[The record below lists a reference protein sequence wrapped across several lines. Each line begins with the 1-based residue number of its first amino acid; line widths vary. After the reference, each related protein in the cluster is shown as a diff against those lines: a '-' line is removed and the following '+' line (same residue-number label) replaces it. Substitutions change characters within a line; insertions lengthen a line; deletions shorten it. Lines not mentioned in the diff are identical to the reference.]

1 MGKIYFV
8 AEIHCGEDVVTSPE
22 IYNMKN
28 DDGSMRRNRKKK
40 VGNTTRNWTKY
51 LQI

>member
-22 IYNMKN
+22 IYNMK
-28 DDGSMRRNRKKK
+28 MMMERLCLRMC
-40 VGNTTRNWTKY
+40 
-51 LQI
+51 LA